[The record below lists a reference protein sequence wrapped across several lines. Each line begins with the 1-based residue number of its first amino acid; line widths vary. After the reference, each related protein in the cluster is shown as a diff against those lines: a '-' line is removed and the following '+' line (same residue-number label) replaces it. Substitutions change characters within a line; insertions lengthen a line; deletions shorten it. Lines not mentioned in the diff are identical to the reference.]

1 MVQII
6 QRKSDNKYLQSAET
20 DTWVDDSSEAF
31 EMSLIEYIR
40 VKNLLSTSYSDNDL
54 KIIINGNKFKNIS
67 KEDKKETQN
76 LFKK

>member
-1 MVQII
+1 MIQII

-20 DTWVDDSSEAF
+20 NTWVDDSSEAF

-54 KIIINGNKFKNIS
+54 KLIINGNKFKNIS

>member
-1 MVQII
+1 MIQIL

-54 KIIINGNKFKNIS
+54 KIIINGRKVKSIS

>member
-1 MVQII
+1 MIQII

-20 DTWVDDSSEAF
+20 NTWVDDSSEAF